1 MFANSTKARLS
12 QIYFSYFTIIGV
24 VSHYLGL
31 YLDSLQL
38 PATTIGSILA
48 VMTIGRILGPST
60 WAHLSWL
67 NKNTHLRIQLGCLF
81 ALLFFSLLLFK
92 HNTLFI
98 YLALG
103 GFAFFWSAVLPQI
116 ETLTQAKLEGD
127 ASAYSLVRMWGSI
140 SFILFVIIAGWSF
153 EHFGVTQS
161 VEYMTMVLLVI
172 LLFNSVRL
180 PQPQVKHSAV
190 VSSSKLSFQ
199 KRLKQKHVVAF
210 LVCSMLMQF
219 SFAPYY
225 GFFSIYMQDIGYT
238 GYQTGMF
245 ISVGVVAEIVIFF
258 YAGKLVKQ
266 FALNY
271 LIAFCLALTALR
283 WFTLNSFAEHV
294 LLLILIQTI
303 HAFSYGLF
311 HVCAQK
317 FMHNEFVGDALSKGQ
332 AFYLSVSFGIGGALG
347 AWCAG
352 WGWHLIYDATYYFAA
367 AFALLGAVIGLQAKS
382 IESSATTR

>member
-1 MFANSTKARLS
+1 MLFNSAKARLS

-24 VSHYLGL
+24 VSHYLGF

-48 VMTIGRILGPST
+48 VMTIGRIIGPST
-60 WAHLSWL
+60 WAHLPWL
-67 NKNTHLRIQLGCLF
+67 KQNTHLRIQLGSLL
-81 ALLFFSLLLFK
+81 ALLFFCLLLFK
-92 HNTLFI
+92 QNTLFI
-98 YLALG
+98 YFALG

-116 ETLTQAKLEGD
+116 ETLTQAKLKGD
-127 ASAYSLVRMWGSI
+127 ASAYSMVRMWGSI

-153 EHFGVTQS
+153 EQYGVTYTI
-161 VEYMTMVLLVI
+161 EYLTIALLIILLV
-172 LLFNSVRL
+172 NSLRL
-180 PQPQVKHSAV
+180 PQLKSNKKQHDIRP
-190 VSSSKLSFQ
+190 SKPFNQL
-199 KRLKQKHVVAF
+199 LKQKHIVAF
-210 LVCSMLMQF
+210 LVCATLLQF

-225 GFFSIYMQDIGYT
+225 GFFSIYMNDLGYS

-245 ISVGVVAEIVIFF
+245 ISVGVLAEIIVFI
-258 YAGKLVKQ
+258 YAGKIVKQ
-266 FALNY
+266 FSLHH

-283 WFTLNSFAEHV
+283 WLTLNLFAEQV
-294 LLLILIQTI
+294 LLLILVQTI

-317 FMHNEFVGDALSKGQ
+317 FMHNEFNGEALAKGQ
-332 AFYLSVSFGIGGALG
+332 AFYLSVSYGVGGALG

-367 AFALLGAVIGLQAKS
+367 AFALFGAVVALMAKS
-382 IESSATTR
+382 AITR